1 MGSRHLCRSVALQSL
16 YEWDFYDKDNSK
28 LKEIVAHN
36 IEEFGPEIEG
46 DEFVVELVQGVVE
59 NVDKLDEIIEKAAPQ
74 WPLDKIA
81 MPDRNVLRLGI
92 FELLHGDYDEVPPK
106 VAINEAIELAKSFG
120 GPSSGKFV
128 NGILGTI
135 YRQIGEP
142 RKDEKTDSD
151 SDDDSSKENG
161 SEEEPKQTSEE

>member
-28 LKEIVAHN
+28 LKEVVAHN
-36 IEEFGPEIEG
+36 VEEFGPEVQG
-46 DEFVVELVQGVVE
+46 DDFVVELVEGVVE

-92 FELLHGDYDEVPPK
+92 YELLYGDYDEVPPK

-142 RKDEKTDSD
+142 RKDEKTDTD
-151 SDDDSSKENG
+151 SKADS
-161 SEEEPKQTSEE
+161 SEEEPKESPED

>member
-16 YEWDFYDKDNSK
+16 YEWDFYDRDNSK

-46 DEFVVELVQGVVE
+46 DEFVSELVEGVVE

-74 WPLDKIA
+74 WPLEKIA

-92 FELLHGDYDEVPPK
+92 YELLYGDYDEVPPK

-142 RKDEKTDSD
+142 RKDEQTGSD
-151 SDDDSSKENG
+151 SEDDSSEQEP
-161 SEEEPKQTSEE
+161 EEEKEE